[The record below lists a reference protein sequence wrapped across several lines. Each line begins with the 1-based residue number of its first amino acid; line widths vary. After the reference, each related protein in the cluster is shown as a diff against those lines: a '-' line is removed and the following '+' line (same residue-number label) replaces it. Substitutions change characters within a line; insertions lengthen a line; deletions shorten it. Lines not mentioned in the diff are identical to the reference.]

1 MVTVENASSLAS
13 VLFGKTR
20 RAVLALLLC
29 HADES
34 FYVRQISR
42 IAVVGM
48 GALQRELKLLS
59 DAGIVRRISRGM
71 QVYYQADPECPIFEE
86 LRSLVVKTFGIGDV
100 IRNGLSKVADRIIV
114 AFLFGSL
121 VRGDQKEDSDADVMV
136 VGSVAFA
143 EIVSALAPVQKA
155 LNREVNPTVYPP
167 DEFREKVREGHH
179 FLNSV
184 LDEEKVFII
193 GDADELEGLVG

>member
-1 MVTVENASSLAS
+1 M
-13 VLFGKTR
+13 
-20 RAVLALLLC
+20 ALLLC